1 MSLYLLP
8 VGFALFIWWFSTGLI
23 IFLDHLPQ
31 RTFPYSL
38 LAASLLCGYAFHTL
52 GQISDDTSV
61 HAAYVGFAC
70 ALAVWGW
77 QEMSFLMGIITGP
90 RRRACPHD
98 CHGFAHFI
106 HGVQVVIYHELA
118 IMAGAAAIIGFS
130 WGGAN
135 QVATWTY
142 AILWGMRISA
152 KLNLFAGVRNV
163 SEKFLPDHLRYLG
176 SFFRQRPMNA
186 LLPVSVT
193 VGIVLSVLLI
203 KRAADPQATPFE
215 ATSSTFLAAMM
226 VLGVVEHWFLV
237 IPVPFEALWNMYL
250 RAREVAKPVVERA
263 VDEVVPEPGNSAVRP
278 AQAAFRAVS

>member
-8 VGFALFIWWFSTGLI
+8 VGFALFVWWFSTGLI

-38 LAASLLCGYAFHTL
+38 LAASVLCGFAFHGL
-52 GQISDDTSV
+52 SRISQDTSV
-61 HAAYVGFAC
+61 PAAYAGFVC
-70 ALAVWGW
+70 ALVVWGW

-90 RRRACPHD
+90 RRKACPHD
-98 CHGFAHFI
+98 CHGLAHFI

-118 IMAGAAAIIGFS
+118 IAVGAAAIIGFS

-135 QVATWTY
+135 QVATSTY
-142 AILWGMRISA
+142 VILWGMRISA

-186 LLPVSVT
+186 LMPVSLT
-193 VGIVLSVLLI
+193 AGIVLSVLLI
-203 KRAADPQATPFE
+203 QRAAAPLATPFE
-215 ATSSTFLAAMM
+215 AISATFLAAMM
-226 VLGVVEHWFLV
+226 VLGVIEHWFLI
-237 IPVPFEALWNMYL
+237 IPVPFEALWNWYL
-250 RAREVAKPVVERA
+250 RAREVAKPVVHRA
-263 VDEVVPEPGNSAVRP
+263 VDEVVPESGSVAVLSAP
-278 AQAAFRAVS
+278 TTFRTAS